1 MELYENKDKS
11 IMCPVCNKFLLKV
24 DRRDPRKRRIKC
36 RNCNNLIYFIPKA
49 DYFEVKKIPDTKS
62 ASGMRFY

>member
-11 IMCPVCNKFLLKV
+11 IMCPVCNKFLLKT
-24 DRRDPRKRRIKC
+24 DKRDPRERRIKC
-36 RNCNNLIYFIPKA
+36 RNCRIIICFTPKT
-49 DYFEVKKIPDTKS
+49 DHFEVKKIPDTKS